1 MHFGGE
7 FAYPFFEP
15 STLLALRI
23 SDQVLWLGMNSPY
36 KCFKY
41 KFNNNELTLEKNV
54 WSKKYIYH
62 IRPVLNEHYKSLF
75 STNQAK

>member
-7 FAYPFFEP
+7 LAYPSFEP

-23 SDQVLWLGMNSPY
+23 SDQVLWLGRNSLY

-41 KFNNNELTLEKNV
+41 KLNNNYLTLEKNV
-54 WSKKYIYH
+54 
-62 IRPVLNEHYKSLF
+62 
-75 STNQAK
+75 